1 MKALFLPGGGTKIA
15 GILGAAECVVK
26 RHNFKPDV
34 VAGLSAGA
42 ILTPVVALDR
52 FEKAKEVIFDLKVK
66 DFFECPPVKDNGK
79 MTATAVYRGL
89 RGKHSLGVMGSAFEK
104 TLAKVIDWENW
115 SQDIRDSGV
124 HSFCQTVDMIDGS
137 ALLHPLGL
145 LDDFEAI
152 KVILASAAIPVFA
165 EGSEIGNKFFM
176 SSSPHFDGGLRN
188 HTPATR
194 VLEEQHYKYSEVVSI
209 YSRPVRFTNAMDH
222 TWEPG
227 NILDMAERSLE
238 ILMMEVSKRDA
249 ERERAICE
257 ERGTPLTQIFLDL
270 PQNGFYDTDNL
281 GRSYQDGFKQAA
293 EAMSRRKEGA
303 V

>member
-26 RHNFKPDV
+26 RHKFKPDV

-89 RGKHSLGVMGSAFEK
+89 RGKHSLGIMGSAFEK
-104 TLAKVIDWENW
+104 TLAKVIDWKTWEF
-115 SQDIRDSGV
+115 DIATSGV
-124 HSFCQTVDMIDGS
+124 EAFCQTVNASDGT
-137 ALLHPLGL
+137 AVLHSLNRMS
-145 LDDFEAI
+145 DFRAI
-152 KVILASAAIPVFA
+152 KAILSSASIPVFA
-165 EGSEIGNKFFM
+165 EGADGEDFSFWTSGL
-176 SSSPHFDGGLRN
+176 HLDGGLRN
-188 HTPATR
+188 HTPSTR
-194 VLEEQHYKYSEVVSI
+194 VLESFDQPYSEVVSI
-209 YSRPVRFTNAMDH
+209 YSRPVSFINAIDH

-227 NILDMAERSLE
+227 NVLDIAERSLE

-249 ERERAICE
+249 EREREICE
-257 ERGTPLTQIFLDL
+257 KKRIPLTQIFLDL

-281 GRSYQDGFKQAA
+281 GRSYQDGFKQAE